1 MNRYVFFTLAAL
13 ATLPALAQGPKPSGA
28 SLMDK
33 NAVNSGG
40 AAWLKVNSFVATGTV
55 AVAAQSMTGSVVIQ
69 AKSPDKFVMK
79 QNIKGIGD
87 SSSGFD
93 GKIGWS
99 KDPFSGQRVLAGS
112 ELAALKAQ
120 ASLSLRPA
128 QWKSVYSKVETLG
141 TVKVAG
147 APAYKVRLIP
157 KVGNPETQYFDAKT
171 GLQVRSDQTIE
182 TPNGKIAVE
191 SYFSDYRAVG
201 GIKMAFKIRQ
211 LAGPTEAIIQLTD
224 VKINTPT
231 EDSAF
236 AQPK

>member
-1 MNRYVFFTLAAL
+1 MNRYALFTLAAL
-13 ATLPALAQGPKPSGA
+13 AALPVVAQGPKPTGA
-28 SLMDK
+28 ALMEK
-33 NAVNSGG
+33 NVAGSGG
-40 AAWLKVNSFVATGTV
+40 AAWLKVNSFIAQGTVSVPAQGITGTV
-55 AVAAQSMTGSVVIQ
+55 EIQ
-69 AKSPDKFVMK
+69 AKSPDRFAMK
-79 QNIKGIGD
+79 QSIKGIGD

-93 GKIGWS
+93 GKVGWS

-128 QWKSVYSKVETLG
+128 QWKSVYSKAEVLG
-141 TVKVAG
+141 SVKVAG
-147 APAYKVRLIP
+147 EPAFKVRLTP
-157 KVGNPETQYFDAKT
+157 KVGNLETQYFDAKT
-171 GLQVRSDQTIE
+171 GLQVRSDQTVE

-191 SYFSDYRAVG
+191 SYFSDYRTVG

-224 VKINTPT
+224 VKVNAPV